1 MRFVGLGIEVR
12 AAQQHR
18 PTVIWKGKAAAL
30 LFLANSVTLAS
41 NQIVKKEL
49 SPKQRDE
56 LLAALQ
62 ARFDAN
68 QARHPGLAWAKVQ
81 ARLEARPDKL
91 WSLAEMERTG
101 GEPDVVAHDKKSGEF
116 VFFDCSEQSPA
127 GRTSLC
133 YDRAALNA
141 RKEHKPKSSVLDLA
155 AEMGV
160 EVLTEAQYFELQKLG
175 EFDTKRS
182 SWLQTPPEI
191 RTLGGAIFGDRRFGR
206 VFIYHNGAESYYSG
220 RGFRSCLKV

>member
-1 MRFVGLGIEVR
+1 MSSIE
-12 AAQQHR
+12 
-18 PTVIWKGKAAAL
+18 
-30 LFLANSVTLAS
+30 S
-41 NQIVKKEL
+41 NQTKDIEMKKEL

-56 LLAALQ
+56 LLAALK

-68 QARHPGLAWAKVQ
+68 KARHPGLVWAKVQ

-116 VFFDCSEQSPA
+116 VFFDCSEQSRA

-141 RKEHKPKSSVLDLA
+141 RKEHKPKSSVMDLA

-182 SWLQTPPEI
+182 SWLLTPPEI
-191 RTLGGAIFGDRRFGR
+191 RQLGGALFGDRRFGR
-206 VFIYHNGAESYYSG
+206 VFIYHNGAESYYSVRAF
-220 RGFRSCLKV
+220 RGSLRV

>member
-1 MRFVGLGIEVR
+1 M
-12 AAQQHR
+12 
-18 PTVIWKGKAAAL
+18 
-30 LFLANSVTLAS
+30 
-41 NQIVKKEL
+41 KKEL
-49 SPKQRDE
+49 SPKQRGE

-68 QARHPGLAWAKVQ
+68 PARHPGVAWAKVQ

-101 GEPDVVAHDKKSGEF
+101 GEPDVVGHDKKAGEF

-127 GRTSLC
+127 ERTSLC

-141 RKEHKPKSSVLDLA
+141 RKEHKPKSSVMDLA

-182 SWLQTPPEI
+182 SWLLTPPEI
-191 RTLGGAIFGDRRFGR
+191 RALGGALFGDRRFGR

-220 RGFRSCLKV
+220 RGFRGVLKV